1 VFFKPISWAL
11 VFFYVLNATISMS
24 SKLKEKSRISSNLED
39 LIDDDSIV
47 TLKLPLLAFKIK
59 REVLG
64 V

>member
-1 VFFKPISWAL
+1 MSISYFLMLWMQQL
-11 VFFYVLNATISMS
+11 LWVQ
-24 SKLKEKSRISSNLED
+24 KLKEKSRISFNLED

-47 TLKLPLLAFKIK
+47 TLKLSLLAFKIR

>member
-1 VFFKPISWAL
+1 
-11 VFFYVLNATISMS
+11 MS